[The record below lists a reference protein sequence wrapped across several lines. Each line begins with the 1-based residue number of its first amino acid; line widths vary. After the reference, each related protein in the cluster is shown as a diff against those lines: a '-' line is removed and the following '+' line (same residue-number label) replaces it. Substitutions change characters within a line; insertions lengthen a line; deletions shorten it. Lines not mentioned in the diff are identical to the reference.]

1 MSIPYTY
8 ILLASAIISVVGTAP
23 TLLSEGARRYS
34 WIAPLISMIIL
45 LIAPNTYLMA
55 YTAFLVVI
63 GVLGIVTLMRLN
75 SPIRGVDYVLVSIM
89 IIATALA
96 LYTSNLA
103 LALLSLMLVSAP
115 TYLLILMGDPNTSIE
130 VGVKYVVNMIIATVL
145 FFVGAVII
153 SSGPS
158 LITYI
163 IGFSLLLLGLS
174 LEVGA
179 APMHEWVPDVFTAG
193 NPIPV
198 AIIASIAKIAPFIV
212 AVKITLTTMSL
223 YKIPPYYLAYIAG
236 AFATISMFLGNIGA
250 LTSRESPR
258 VLAYSS
264 IANMGYVMAAFAAA
278 MMGAQEMGVTLGGLA
293 LVGLLLQLFMNAVG
307 KMGFF
312 NTVFSKGNNAVS
324 TWLISL
330 AFIGTPP
337 LLGFWS
343 KLYIILALVYG
354 NLTWLAVLLV
364 INSVISVPYYVRLAR
379 ELGGTGWKGG
389 LAESLIIVFTI
400 LVLSTT
406 IPPPSWLIH
415 PIMNLINYLILSL

>member
-1 MSIPYTY
+1 MPIPYEY
-8 ILLASAIISVVGTAP
+8 VLLASTIINVIGTAP
-23 TLLSEGARRYS
+23 ALLNEGARKYS
-34 WIAPLISMIIL
+34 WVAPLISMLIL
-45 LIAPNTYLMA
+45 LITPNTYLLT
-55 YTAFLVVI
+55 YVSFIVVI
-63 GVLGIVTLMRLN
+63 GILGIVTLMRLN
-75 SPIRGVDYVLVSIM
+75 SPIRGADYMLVAIM
-89 IIATALA
+89 IIATVLA

-103 LALLSLMLVSAP
+103 LILLSLMLVSAP
-115 TYLLILMGDPNTSIE
+115 TYLLILMGDPSVSIE
-130 VGVKYVVNMIIATVL
+130 VGIKYVVNMIIATVL

-158 LITYI
+158 LVTYI

-198 AIIASIAKIAPFIV
+198 SIIASIAKIAPFIV
-212 AVKITLTTMSL
+212 AVKVILTTMGS
-223 YKIPPYYLAYIAG
+223 IPPYYLAYIVG
-236 AFATISMFLGNIGA
+236 AFAAISMFLGNIGA
-250 LTSRESPR
+250 LTSRENAR
-258 VLAYSS
+258 TLAYSS
-264 IANMGYVMAAFAAA
+264 IANMGYVMAALAAA
-278 MMGAQEMGVTLGGLA
+278 IMGYALHSMITLGLA
-293 LVGLLLQLFMNAVG
+293 LVGLITQLFMNAAG

-312 NTVFSKGNNAVS
+312 NSVYSKGNNAVS

-354 NLTWLAVLLV
+354 NLVWLAVLLV

-379 ELGGTGWKGG
+379 DLGTGWKRG
-389 LAESLIIVFTI
+389 LAEGLIIAFTI
-400 LVLSTT
+400 IVLSTT
-406 IPPPSWLIH
+406 IPPTWLIH
-415 PIMNLINYLILSL
+415 PIMNLTNYLILRL

>member
-1 MSIPYTY
+1 M
-8 ILLASAIISVVGTAP
+8 L
-23 TLLSEGARRYS
+23 
-34 WIAPLISMIIL
+34 IL
-45 LIAPNTYLMA
+45 LITPNTYLLT
-55 YTAFLVVI
+55 YVSFIVVI
-63 GVLGIVTLMRLN
+63 GILGIVTLMRLN
-75 SPIRGVDYVLVSIM
+75 SPIRGADYMLVAIM
-89 IIATALA
+89 IIATVLA

-103 LALLSLMLVSAP
+103 LILLSLMLVSAP
-115 TYLLILMGDPNTSIE
+115 TYLLILMGDPNVSIE
-130 VGVKYVVNMIIATVL
+130 VGIKYVVNMIIATVL

-158 LITYI
+158 LVTYI

-198 AIIASIAKIAPFIV
+198 SIIASIAKIAPFIV
-212 AVKITLTTMSL
+212 AVKVILTTMGS
-223 YKIPPYYLAYIAG
+223 IPPYYLAYIVG

-250 LTSRESPR
+250 LTSRENAR
-258 VLAYSS
+258 TLAYSS
-264 IANMGYVMAAFAAA
+264 IANMGYVMAALAAA
-278 MMGAQEMGVTLGGLA
+278 IMGYALHSMITLGLA
-293 LVGLLLQLFMNAVG
+293 LVGLITQLFMNAAG

-312 NTVFSKGNNAVS
+312 NSVYSKGNNAVS

-354 NLTWLAVLLV
+354 NLVWLAVLLV

-379 ELGGTGWKGG
+379 DLGTGWKRG
-389 LAESLIIVFTI
+389 LAEGLIIAFTI
-400 LVLSTT
+400 IVLSTT
-406 IPPPSWLIH
+406 IPPTWLIH
-415 PIMNLINYLILSL
+415 PIMNLTNYLILRL

>member
-1 MSIPYTY
+1 MPIPYEY
-8 ILLASAIISVVGTAP
+8 VLLASTIINVIGTAP
-23 TLLSEGARRYS
+23 ALLNEDARKYS
-34 WIAPLISMIIL
+34 WVAPLISMLIL
-45 LIAPNTYLMA
+45 LITPSTYLLT
-55 YTAFLVVI
+55 YVSFIVVI
-63 GVLGIVTLMRLN
+63 GILGIVTLMRLN
-75 SPIRGVDYVLVSIM
+75 SPIRGADYMLVAIM
-89 IIATALA
+89 IIATVLA

-103 LALLSLMLVSAP
+103 LILLSLMLVSAP
-115 TYLLILMGDPNTSIE
+115 TYLLILMGDPNVSIE
-130 VGVKYVVNMIIATVL
+130 VGIKYVVNMIIATVL

-158 LITYI
+158 LVTYI

-198 AIIASIAKIAPFIV
+198 SIIASIAKIAPFIV
-212 AVKITLTTMSL
+212 AVKVILTTMGS
-223 YKIPPYYLAYIAG
+223 IPPYYLAYIVG

-250 LTSRESPR
+250 LTSRENAR
-258 VLAYSS
+258 TLAYSS
-264 IANMGYVMAAFAAA
+264 IANMGYVMAALAAA
-278 MMGAQEMGVTLGGLA
+278 IMGYALHSMITLGLA
-293 LVGLLLQLFMNAVG
+293 LVGLITQLFMNAAG

-312 NTVFSKGNNAVS
+312 NSVYSKGNNAVS

-354 NLTWLAVLLV
+354 NLVWLAVLLV

-379 ELGGTGWKGG
+379 DLGTGWKRG
-389 LAESLIIVFTI
+389 LAEGLIITFTI
-400 LVLSTT
+400 IVLSTT
-406 IPPPSWLIH
+406 IPPTWLIH
-415 PIMNLINYLILSL
+415 PIMNLTNYLILRL

>member
-1 MSIPYTY
+1 MPIPYEY
-8 ILLASAIISVVGTAP
+8 VLLASTIINVIGTAP
-23 TLLSEGARRYS
+23 ALLNEGARKYS
-34 WIAPLISMIIL
+34 WVAPLISMLIL
-45 LIAPNTYLMA
+45 LITPNTYLLT
-55 YTAFLVVI
+55 YVSFIVVI
-63 GVLGIVTLMRLN
+63 GILGIVTLIRLN
-75 SPIRGVDYVLVSIM
+75 SPIRGADYMLVAIM
-89 IIATALA
+89 IIATVLA

-103 LALLSLMLVSAP
+103 LILLSLMLVSAP
-115 TYLLILMGDPNTSIE
+115 TYLLILMGDPNVSIE
-130 VGVKYVVNMIIATVL
+130 VGIKYVVNMIIATVL

-158 LITYI
+158 LVTYI
-163 IGFSLLLLGLS
+163 IGFSFLLLGLS

-198 AIIASIAKIAPFIV
+198 SIIASIAKIAPFIV
-212 AVKITLTTMSL
+212 AVKVILTTMGS
-223 YKIPPYYLAYIAG
+223 IPPYYLAYIVG

-250 LTSRESPR
+250 LTSRENAR
-258 VLAYSS
+258 TLAYSS
-264 IANMGYVMAAFAAA
+264 IANMGYVMAALAAA
-278 MMGAQEMGVTLGGLA
+278 IMGYALHSMITLGLA
-293 LVGLLLQLFMNAVG
+293 LVGLITQLFMNAAG

-312 NTVFSKGNNAVS
+312 NSVYSKGNNAVS

-354 NLTWLAVLLV
+354 NLVWLAVLLV

-379 ELGGTGWKGG
+379 DLGTGWKRG
-389 LAESLIIVFTI
+389 LAEGLIITFTI
-400 LVLSTT
+400 IVLSTT
-406 IPPPSWLIH
+406 IPPTWLIH
-415 PIMNLINYLILSL
+415 PIMNLTNYLTLRL

>member
-1 MSIPYTY
+1 MPIPYEY
-8 ILLASAIISVVGTAP
+8 VLLASTIINVIGTAP
-23 TLLSEGARRYS
+23 ALLNEGARKYS
-34 WIAPLISMIIL
+34 WVAPLISMLIL
-45 LIAPNTYLMA
+45 LITPNTYLLT
-55 YTAFLVVI
+55 YVSFIVVI
-63 GVLGIVTLMRLN
+63 GILGIVTLMRLN
-75 SPIRGVDYVLVSIM
+75 SPIRGADYMLVAIM
-89 IIATALA
+89 IIATVLA

-103 LALLSLMLVSAP
+103 LILLSLMLVSAP
-115 TYLLILMGDPNTSIE
+115 TYLLILMGDPNVSIE
-130 VGVKYVVNMIIATVL
+130 VGIKYVVNMIIATVL

-158 LITYI
+158 LVTYI

-198 AIIASIAKIAPFIV
+198 SIIASIAKIAPFIV
-212 AVKITLTTMSL
+212 AVKVILTTMGS
-223 YKIPPYYLAYIAG
+223 IPPYYLAYIVG

-250 LTSRESPR
+250 LTSRENAR
-258 VLAYSS
+258 TLAYSS
-264 IANMGYVMAAFAAA
+264 IANMGYVMAALAAA
-278 MMGAQEMGVTLGGLA
+278 IMGYALHSMITLGLA
-293 LVGLLLQLFMNAVG
+293 LVGLITQLFMNAAG

-312 NTVFSKGNNAVS
+312 NSVYSKGNNAVS

-354 NLTWLAVLLV
+354 NLVWLAVLLV
-364 INSVISVPYYVRLAR
+364 INSVISVPYYIRLAR
-379 ELGGTGWKGG
+379 NLGTGWKRG
-389 LAESLIIVFTI
+389 LAEGLIITFTI
-400 LVLSTT
+400 IVLSTT
-406 IPPPSWLIH
+406 IPPTWLIH
-415 PIMNLINYLILSL
+415 PIMNLTNYLTLRL

>member
-1 MSIPYTY
+1 
-8 ILLASAIISVVGTAP
+8 
-23 TLLSEGARRYS
+23 
-34 WIAPLISMIIL
+34 
-45 LIAPNTYLMA
+45 
-55 YTAFLVVI
+55 
-63 GVLGIVTLMRLN
+63 
-75 SPIRGVDYVLVSIM
+75 
-89 IIATALA
+89 
-96 LYTSNLA
+96 
-103 LALLSLMLVSAP
+103 
-115 TYLLILMGDPNTSIE
+115 
-130 VGVKYVVNMIIATVL
+130 
-145 FFVGAVII
+145 
-153 SSGPS
+153 
-158 LITYI
+158 
-163 IGFSLLLLGLS
+163 
-174 LEVGA
+174 
-179 APMHEWVPDVFTAG
+179 MHEWVPDVFTAG

-198 AIIASIAKIAPFIV
+198 AIIASIAKIAPPFIV

-223 YKIPPYYLAYIAG
+223 YGVSPYYLAYIAG

-278 MMGAQEMGVTLGGLA
+278 IMGAQEMGGATLDFA
-293 LVGLLLQLFMNAVG
+293 FIGLLLQLFMNAVG

-364 INSVISVPYYVRLAR
+364 INSVISVPI
-379 ELGGTGWKGG
+379 T
-389 LAESLIIVFTI
+389 
-400 LVLSTT
+400 
-406 IPPPSWLIH
+406 
-415 PIMNLINYLILSL
+415 

>member
-1 MSIPYTY
+1 MPIPYEY
-8 ILLASAIISVVGTAP
+8 VLLASTIINVIGTAP
-23 TLLSEGARRYS
+23 ALLNEGARKYS
-34 WIAPLISMIIL
+34 WVAPLISMLIL
-45 LIAPNTYLMA
+45 LITPNTYLLT
-55 YTAFLVVI
+55 YVSFIVVI
-63 GVLGIVTLMRLN
+63 GILGIVTLMRLN
-75 SPIRGVDYVLVSIM
+75 SPIRGADYMLVAIM
-89 IIATALA
+89 IIATVLA

-103 LALLSLMLVSAP
+103 LILLSLMLVSAP
-115 TYLLILMGDPNTSIE
+115 TYLLILMGDPSVSIE
-130 VGVKYVVNMIIATVL
+130 VGIKYVVNMIIATVL

-158 LITYI
+158 LVTYI

-198 AIIASIAKIAPFIV
+198 SIIASIAKIAPFIV
-212 AVKITLTTMSL
+212 AVKVILTTMGS
-223 YKIPPYYLAYIAG
+223 IPPYYLAYIVG

-250 LTSRESPR
+250 LTSRENAR
-258 VLAYSS
+258 TLAYSS
-264 IANMGYVMAAFAAA
+264 IANMGYVMAALAAA
-278 MMGAQEMGVTLGGLA
+278 IMGYALHSMITLGLA
-293 LVGLLLQLFMNAVG
+293 LVGLITQLFMNAAG

-312 NTVFSKGNNAVS
+312 NSVYSKGNNAVS

-354 NLTWLAVLLV
+354 NLVWLAVLLV

-379 ELGGTGWKGG
+379 DLGTGWKRG
-389 LAESLIIVFTI
+389 LAEGLIIAFTI
-400 LVLSTT
+400 IVLSTT
-406 IPPPSWLIH
+406 IPPTWLIH
-415 PIMNLINYLILSL
+415 PIMNLTNYLILRL

>member
-1 MSIPYTY
+1 MPIPYEY
-8 ILLASAIISVVGTAP
+8 VLLASTIINVIGTAP
-23 TLLSEGARRYS
+23 ALLNEGARKYS
-34 WIAPLISMIIL
+34 WVAPLISMLIL
-45 LIAPNTYLMA
+45 LITPNTYLLT
-55 YTAFLVVI
+55 YVSFIVVI
-63 GVLGIVTLMRLN
+63 GILGIVTLMRLN
-75 SPIRGVDYVLVSIM
+75 SPIRGADYMLVAIM
-89 IIATALA
+89 IIATVLA

-103 LALLSLMLVSAP
+103 LILLSLMLVSAP
-115 TYLLILMGDPNTSIE
+115 TYLLILMGDPNVSIE
-130 VGVKYVVNMIIATVL
+130 VGIKYVVNMIIATVL

-158 LITYI
+158 LVTYI

-198 AIIASIAKIAPFIV
+198 SIIASIAKIAPFIV
-212 AVKITLTTMSL
+212 AVKVILTTMGS
-223 YKIPPYYLAYIAG
+223 IPPYYLAYIVG

-250 LTSRESPR
+250 LTSRENAR
-258 VLAYSS
+258 TLAYSS
-264 IANMGYVMAAFAAA
+264 IANMGYVMAALAAA
-278 MMGAQEMGVTLGGLA
+278 IMGYALHSMITLGLA
-293 LVGLLLQLFMNAVG
+293 LVGLITQLFMNAAG

-312 NTVFSKGNNAVS
+312 NSVYSKGNNAVS

-354 NLTWLAVLLV
+354 NLVWLAVLLV

-379 ELGGTGWKGG
+379 DLGTGWKRG
-389 LAESLIIVFTI
+389 LAEGLIITFTI
-400 LVLSTT
+400 IVLSTT
-406 IPPPSWLIH
+406 IPPTWLIH
-415 PIMNLINYLILSL
+415 PIMNLYNYLTLRL

>member
-1 MSIPYTY
+1 MPIPYEY
-8 ILLASAIISVVGTAP
+8 VLLASTIINVIGTAP
-23 TLLSEGARRYS
+23 ALLNEGARKYS
-34 WIAPLISMIIL
+34 WVASLISMLIL
-45 LIAPNTYLMA
+45 LITPNTYLLT
-55 YTAFLVVI
+55 YVSFIVVI
-63 GVLGIVTLMRLN
+63 GILGIVTLMRLN
-75 SPIRGVDYVLVSIM
+75 SPIRGADYMLVAIM
-89 IIATALA
+89 IIATVLA

-103 LALLSLMLVSAP
+103 LILLSLMLVSAP
-115 TYLLILMGDPNTSIE
+115 TYLLILMGDPNVSIE
-130 VGVKYVVNMIIATVL
+130 VGIKYVVNMIIATVL

-158 LITYI
+158 LVTYI

-198 AIIASIAKIAPFIV
+198 SIIASIAKIAPFIV
-212 AVKITLTTMSL
+212 AVKVILTTMGS
-223 YKIPPYYLAYIAG
+223 IPPYYLAYIVG

-250 LTSRESPR
+250 LTSRENAR
-258 VLAYSS
+258 TLAYSS
-264 IANMGYVMAAFAAA
+264 IANMGYVMAALAAA
-278 MMGAQEMGVTLGGLA
+278 IMGYALHSMITLGLA
-293 LVGLLLQLFMNAVG
+293 LVGLITQLFMNAAG

-312 NTVFSKGNNAVS
+312 NSVYSKGNNAVS

-354 NLTWLAVLLV
+354 NLVWLAVLLV

-379 ELGGTGWKGG
+379 DLGTGWKRG
-389 LAESLIIVFTI
+389 LAEGLIIAFTI
-400 LVLSTT
+400 IVLSTT
-406 IPPPSWLIH
+406 IPPTWLIH
-415 PIMNLINYLILSL
+415 PIMNLINYLILRL

>member
-1 MSIPYTY
+1 MPIPYEY
-8 ILLASAIISVVGTAP
+8 VLLASTIINVIGTAP
-23 TLLSEGARRYS
+23 ALLNEGARKYS
-34 WIAPLISMIIL
+34 WVAPLISMLIL
-45 LIAPNTYLMA
+45 LITPNTYLLT
-55 YTAFLVVI
+55 YVSFIVVI
-63 GVLGIVTLMRLN
+63 GILGIVTLMRLN
-75 SPIRGVDYVLVSIM
+75 SPIRGADYMLVAIM
-89 IIATALA
+89 IIATVLA

-103 LALLSLMLVSAP
+103 LILLSLMLVSAP
-115 TYLLILMGDPNTSIE
+115 TYLLILMGDPNVSIE
-130 VGVKYVVNMIIATVL
+130 VGIKYVVNMIIATVL

-158 LITYI
+158 LVTYI

-198 AIIASIAKIAPFIV
+198 SIIASIAKIAPFIV
-212 AVKITLTTMSL
+212 AVKVILTTMGS
-223 YKIPPYYLAYIAG
+223 IPPYYLAYIVG

-250 LTSRESPR
+250 LTSRENAR
-258 VLAYSS
+258 TLAYSS
-264 IANMGYVMAAFAAA
+264 IANMGYVMAALAAA
-278 MMGAQEMGVTLGGLA
+278 IMGYALHSMITLGLA
-293 LVGLLLQLFMNAVG
+293 LVGLITQLFMNAAG

-312 NTVFSKGNNAVS
+312 NSVYSKGNNAVS

-354 NLTWLAVLLV
+354 NLVWLAVLLV
-364 INSVISVPYYVRLAR
+364 INSVISVPYYIRLAR
-379 ELGGTGWKGG
+379 DLGTGWKRG
-389 LAESLIIVFTI
+389 LAEGLIITFTI
-400 LVLSTT
+400 IVLSTT
-406 IPPPSWLIH
+406 IPPTWLIH
-415 PIMNLINYLILSL
+415 PIMNLTNYLTLRL

>member
-1 MSIPYTY
+1 MPIPYEY
-8 ILLASAIISVVGTAP
+8 VLLASTIINVIGTAP
-23 TLLSEGARRYS
+23 ALLNEGARKYS
-34 WIAPLISMIIL
+34 WVAPLISMLIL
-45 LIAPNTYLMA
+45 LITPNTYLLT
-55 YTAFLVVI
+55 YVSFIVVI
-63 GVLGIVTLMRLN
+63 GILGIVTLIRLN
-75 SPIRGVDYVLVSIM
+75 SPIRGADYMLVAIM
-89 IIATALA
+89 IIATVLA

-103 LALLSLMLVSAP
+103 LILLSLMLVSAP
-115 TYLLILMGDPNTSIE
+115 TYLLILMGDPNVSIE
-130 VGVKYVVNMIIATVL
+130 VGIKYVVNMIIATVL

-158 LITYI
+158 LVTYI

-198 AIIASIAKIAPFIV
+198 SIIASIAKIAPFIV
-212 AVKITLTTMSL
+212 AVKVILTTMGS
-223 YKIPPYYLAYIAG
+223 IPPYYLAYIVG

-250 LTSRESPR
+250 LTSRENAR
-258 VLAYSS
+258 TLAYSS
-264 IANMGYVMAAFAAA
+264 IANMGYVMAALAAA
-278 MMGAQEMGVTLGGLA
+278 IMGYALHSMITLGLA
-293 LVGLLLQLFMNAVG
+293 LVGLITQLFMNAAG

-312 NTVFSKGNNAVS
+312 NSVYSKGNNAVS

-354 NLTWLAVLLV
+354 NLVWLAVLLV

-379 ELGGTGWKGG
+379 DLGTGWKRG
-389 LAESLIIVFTI
+389 LAEGLIIAFTI
-400 LVLSTT
+400 IVLSTT
-406 IPPPSWLIH
+406 IPPTWLIH
-415 PIMNLINYLILSL
+415 PIMNLTNYLILRL

>member
-1 MSIPYTY
+1 MPIPYEY
-8 ILLASAIISVVGTAP
+8 VLLASTIINVIGTAP
-23 TLLSEGARRYS
+23 ALLNEGARKYS
-34 WIAPLISMIIL
+34 WVAPLISMLIL
-45 LIAPNTYLMA
+45 LITPNTYLLT
-55 YTAFLVVI
+55 YVSFIVVI
-63 GVLGIVTLMRLN
+63 GILGIVTLMRLN
-75 SPIRGVDYVLVSIM
+75 SPIRGADYMLVAIM
-89 IIATALA
+89 IIATVLA

-103 LALLSLMLVSAP
+103 LILLSLMLVSAP
-115 TYLLILMGDPNTSIE
+115 TYLLILMGDPNVSIE
-130 VGVKYVVNMIIATVL
+130 VGIKYVVNMIIATVL

-158 LITYI
+158 LVTYI

-198 AIIASIAKIAPFIV
+198 SIIASIAKIAPFIV
-212 AVKITLTTMSL
+212 AVKVILTTMGS
-223 YKIPPYYLAYIAG
+223 IPPYYLAYTVG

-250 LTSRESPR
+250 LTSRENAR
-258 VLAYSS
+258 TLAYSS
-264 IANMGYVMAAFAAA
+264 IANMGYVMAALAAA
-278 MMGAQEMGVTLGGLA
+278 IMGYALHSMITLGLA
-293 LVGLLLQLFMNAVG
+293 LVGLITQLFMNAAG

-312 NTVFSKGNNAVS
+312 NSVYSKGNNAVS

-354 NLTWLAVLLV
+354 NLVWLAVLLV

-379 ELGGTGWKGG
+379 DLGTGWKRG
-389 LAESLIIVFTI
+389 LAEGLIIAFTI
-400 LVLSTT
+400 IVLSTT
-406 IPPPSWLIH
+406 IPPTWLIH
-415 PIMNLINYLILSL
+415 PIMNLTNYLILRL

>member
-1 MSIPYTY
+1 MPIPYEY
-8 ILLASAIISVVGTAP
+8 VLLASTIINVIGTAP
-23 TLLSEGARRYS
+23 ALLNEGARKYS
-34 WIAPLISMIIL
+34 WVAPLISMLIL
-45 LIAPNTYLMA
+45 LITPNTYLLT
-55 YTAFLVVI
+55 YVSFIVVI
-63 GVLGIVTLMRLN
+63 GILGIVTLMRLN
-75 SPIRGVDYVLVSIM
+75 SPIRGADYMLVAIM
-89 IIATALA
+89 IIATVLA

-103 LALLSLMLVSAP
+103 LILLSLMLVSAP
-115 TYLLILMGDPNTSIE
+115 TYLLILMGDPNVSIE
-130 VGVKYVVNMIIATVL
+130 VGIKYVVNMIIATVL

-158 LITYI
+158 LVTYI

-198 AIIASIAKIAPFIV
+198 SIIASIAKIAPFIV
-212 AVKITLTTMSL
+212 AVKVILTTMGS
-223 YKIPPYYLAYIAG
+223 IPPYYLAYIVG

-250 LTSRESPR
+250 LTSRENAR
-258 VLAYSS
+258 TLAYSS
-264 IANMGYVMAAFAAA
+264 IANMGYVMAALAAA
-278 MMGAQEMGVTLGGLA
+278 IMGYALHSMITLGLA
-293 LVGLLLQLFMNAVG
+293 LVGLITQLFMNAAG

-312 NTVFSKGNNAVS
+312 NSVYSKGNNAVS

-354 NLTWLAVLLV
+354 NLVWLAVLLV

-379 ELGGTGWKGG
+379 DLGTGWKRG
-389 LAESLIIVFTI
+389 LAEGLIIAFTI
-400 LVLSTT
+400 IVLSTT
-406 IPPPSWLIH
+406 IPPTWLIH
-415 PIMNLINYLILSL
+415 PIMNLTNYLILKL

>member
-1 MSIPYTY
+1 MPIPYEY
-8 ILLASAIISVVGTAP
+8 VLLASTIINVIGTAP
-23 TLLSEGARRYS
+23 ALLNEGARKYS
-34 WIAPLISMIIL
+34 WVAPLISMLIL
-45 LIAPNTYLMA
+45 LITPNTYLLT
-55 YTAFLVVI
+55 YVSFIVVI
-63 GVLGIVTLMRLN
+63 GILSIVTLMRLN
-75 SPIRGVDYVLVSIM
+75 SPIRGADYMLVAIM
-89 IIATALA
+89 IIATVLA

-103 LALLSLMLVSAP
+103 LILLSLMLVSAP
-115 TYLLILMGDPNTSIE
+115 TYLLILMGDPSVSIE
-130 VGVKYVVNMIIATVL
+130 VGIKYVVNMIIATVL

-158 LITYI
+158 LVTYI

-198 AIIASIAKIAPFIV
+198 SIIASIAKIAPFIV
-212 AVKITLTTMSL
+212 AVKVILTTMGS
-223 YKIPPYYLAYIAG
+223 IPPYYLAYIVG
-236 AFATISMFLGNIGA
+236 AFAAISMFLGNIGA
-250 LTSRESPR
+250 LTSRENAR
-258 VLAYSS
+258 TLAYSS
-264 IANMGYVMAAFAAA
+264 IANMGYVMAALAAA
-278 MMGAQEMGVTLGGLA
+278 IMGYALHSMITLGLA
-293 LVGLLLQLFMNAVG
+293 LVGLITQLFMNAAG

-312 NTVFSKGNNAVS
+312 NSVYSKGNNAVS

-354 NLTWLAVLLV
+354 NLVWLAVLLV

-379 ELGGTGWKGG
+379 DLGTGWKRG
-389 LAESLIIVFTI
+389 LAEGLIIAFTI
-400 LVLSTT
+400 IVLSTT
-406 IPPPSWLIH
+406 IPPTWLIH
-415 PIMNLINYLILSL
+415 PIMNLTNYLILRL

>member
-1 MSIPYTY
+1 MPIPYEY
-8 ILLASAIISVVGTAP
+8 VLLASTIINVIGTAP
-23 TLLSEGARRYS
+23 ALLNEGARKYS
-34 WIAPLISMIIL
+34 WVAPLISMLIL
-45 LIAPNTYLMA
+45 LITPNMYLLTYVS
-55 YTAFLVVI
+55 FIVVI
-63 GVLGIVTLMRLN
+63 GILGIVTLMRLN
-75 SPIRGVDYVLVSIM
+75 SPIRGADYMLVAIM
-89 IIATALA
+89 IIATVLA

-103 LALLSLMLVSAP
+103 LILLSLMLVSAP
-115 TYLLILMGDPNTSIE
+115 TYLLILMGDPNVSIE
-130 VGVKYVVNMIIATVL
+130 VGIKYVVNMIIATVL
-145 FFVGAVII
+145 FFVGTVII

-158 LITYI
+158 LVTYI

-198 AIIASIAKIAPFIV
+198 SIIASIAKIAPFIV
-212 AVKITLTTMSL
+212 AVKVILTTMGS
-223 YKIPPYYLAYIAG
+223 IPPYYLAYIVG

-250 LTSRESPR
+250 LTSRENAR
-258 VLAYSS
+258 TLAYSS
-264 IANMGYVMAAFAAA
+264 IANMGYVMAALAAA
-278 MMGAQEMGVTLGGLA
+278 IMGYALHSMITLGLA
-293 LVGLLLQLFMNAVG
+293 LVGLITQLFMNAAG

-312 NTVFSKGNNAVS
+312 NSVYSKGNNAVS

-354 NLTWLAVLLV
+354 NLVWLAVLLV

-379 ELGGTGWKGG
+379 DLGTGWKRG
-389 LAESLIIVFTI
+389 LAEGLIITFTI
-400 LVLSTT
+400 IVLSTT
-406 IPPPSWLIH
+406 IPPTWLIH
-415 PIMNLINYLILSL
+415 PIMNLTNYLILRL

>member
-1 MSIPYTY
+1 MPIPYTY
-8 ILLASAIISVVGTAP
+8 ILLASAIISLVGAAP

-34 WIAPLISMIIL
+34 WIAPLIAMIIL
-45 LIAPNTYLMA
+45 LITPSIYLMVYA
-55 YTAFLVVI
+55 AFLVVI
-63 GVLGIVTLMRLN
+63 GILGIITLMRLN
-75 SPIRGVDYVLVSIM
+75 SPIKGVDYVLVSLM
-89 IIATALA
+89 IIATVLA

-103 LALLSLMLVSAP
+103 LTLLSLMLVSAP
-115 TYLLILMGDPNTSIE
+115 TYLLILMGDPGVSIE
-130 VGVKYVVNMIIATVL
+130 VGVKYVVNMIIATIL

-198 AIIASIAKIAPFIV
+198 SIIASIAKIAPFIV
-212 AVKITLTTMSL
+212 AVKIVLTTMGL
-223 YKIPPYYLAYIAG
+223 YRVPPYYLAYIAG

-278 MMGAQEMGVTLGGLA
+278 IMGAQEMGVTLGLA

-354 NLTWLAVLLV
+354 NLAWLAVLLV

-379 ELGGTGWKGG
+379 ELGTGWKGG
-389 LAESLIIVFTI
+389 LAEGLVIVFTI

-406 IPPPSWLIH
+406 IPPSWLIH

>member
-1 MSIPYTY
+1 VSIPYTY
-8 ILLASAIISVVGTAP
+8 ILLAATIISVVGTAP
-23 TLLSEGARRYS
+23 TLLSEETRKYS
-34 WIAPLISMIIL
+34 WIAPLISMVIL
-45 LIAPNTYLMA
+45 LITTNIYLMA
-55 YTAFLVVI
+55 YIAFLVII
-63 GVLGIVTLMRLN
+63 GALGVVTLMRLN
-75 SPIRGVDYVLVSIM
+75 SPIRGVDYMLVSIM
-89 IIATALA
+89 IIATVLA
-96 LYTSNLA
+96 LYTSDLA
-103 LALLSLMLVSAP
+103 LVLLSLMLVSAP
-115 TYLLILMGDPNTSIE
+115 TYLLILMGDPSISIE

-145 FFVGAVII
+145 FFVGAIMI

-174 LEVGA
+174 LEVGV

-198 AIIASIAKIAPFIV
+198 SIIASIAKIAPFIV
-212 AVKITLTTMSL
+212 AVKITLTSMEL
-223 YKIPPYYLAYIAG
+223 YKVSPYYLAYIAS
-236 AFATISMFLGNIGA
+236 AFAVISMFLGNIGA
-250 LTSRESPR
+250 LTSKESPR

-264 IANMGYVMAAFAAA
+264 IANMGYVMSAFAAA
-278 MMGAQEMGVTLGGLA
+278 IMGAQEMGITLGLA

-354 NLTWLAVLLV
+354 NLTWLAILLV

-379 ELGGTGWKGG
+379 ELGTGWKGS
-389 LAESLIIVFTI
+389 LAEGLIIVFTI
-400 LVLSTT
+400 IVLSTT
-406 IPPPSWLIH
+406 IPPSWLIK
-415 PIMNLINYLILSL
+415 PIMNLVNYLILNL

>member
-8 ILLASAIISVVGTAP
+8 ILLAATIISVVGTAP
-23 TLLSEGARRYS
+23 TLLSEETRKYS
-34 WIAPLISMIIL
+34 WIAPLISMVIL
-45 LIAPNTYLMA
+45 LITTNIYLMA
-55 YTAFLVVI
+55 YIAFLVII
-63 GVLGIVTLMRLN
+63 GALGVVTLMRLN
-75 SPIRGVDYVLVSIM
+75 SPIRGVDYMLVSIM
-89 IIATALA
+89 IIATVLA
-96 LYTSNLA
+96 LYTSDLA
-103 LALLSLMLVSAP
+103 LVLLSLMLVSAP
-115 TYLLILMGDPNTSIE
+115 TYLLILMGDPSISIE

-145 FFVGAVII
+145 FFVGAIMI

-174 LEVGA
+174 LEVGV

-198 AIIASIAKIAPFIV
+198 SIIASIAKIAPFIV
-212 AVKITLTTMSL
+212 AVKITLTSMEL
-223 YKIPPYYLAYIAG
+223 YKVSPYYLAYIAS
-236 AFATISMFLGNIGA
+236 AFAVISMFLGNIGA
-250 LTSRESPR
+250 LTSKESPR

-264 IANMGYVMAAFAAA
+264 IANMGYVMSAFAAA
-278 MMGAQEMGVTLGGLA
+278 IMGAQEMGITLGLA

-354 NLTWLAVLLV
+354 NLTWLAILLV

-379 ELGGTGWKGG
+379 ELGTGWKGS
-389 LAESLIIVFTI
+389 LAEGLIIVFTI
-400 LVLSTT
+400 IVLSTT
-406 IPPPSWLIH
+406 IPPSWLIK
-415 PIMNLINYLILSL
+415 PIMNLVNYLILNL

>member
-1 MSIPYTY
+1 MPIPYEY
-8 ILLASAIISVVGTAP
+8 VLLASTIINVIGTAP
-23 TLLSEGARRYS
+23 ALLNEDARKYS
-34 WIAPLISMIIL
+34 WVAPLISMLIL
-45 LIAPNTYLMA
+45 LITPSTYLLT
-55 YTAFLVVI
+55 YVSFIVVI
-63 GVLGIVTLMRLN
+63 GILGIVTLMRLN
-75 SPIRGVDYVLVSIM
+75 SPIRGADYMLVAIM
-89 IIATALA
+89 IIATVLA

-103 LALLSLMLVSAP
+103 LILLSLMLVSAP
-115 TYLLILMGDPNTSIE
+115 TYLLILMGDPNVSIE
-130 VGVKYVVNMIIATVL
+130 VGIKYVVNMIIATVL

-158 LITYI
+158 LVTYI

-198 AIIASIAKIAPFIV
+198 SIIASIAKIAPFIV
-212 AVKITLTTMSL
+212 AVKVILTTMGS
-223 YKIPPYYLAYIAG
+223 IPPYYLAYIVG

-250 LTSRESPR
+250 LTSRENAR
-258 VLAYSS
+258 TLAYSS
-264 IANMGYVMAAFAAA
+264 IANMGYVMAALAAA
-278 MMGAQEMGVTLGGLA
+278 IMGYALHSMITLGLA
-293 LVGLLLQLFMNAVG
+293 LVGLITQLFMNAAG

-312 NTVFSKGNNAVS
+312 NSVYSKGNNAVS

-354 NLTWLAVLLV
+354 NLVWLAVLLV

-379 ELGGTGWKGG
+379 DLGTGWKRG
-389 LAESLIIVFTI
+389 LAEGLIIAFTI
-400 LVLSTT
+400 IVLSTT
-406 IPPPSWLIH
+406 IPPTWLIH
-415 PIMNLINYLILSL
+415 PIMNLTNYLILRL

>member
-1 MSIPYTY
+1 MPIPYEY
-8 ILLASAIISVVGTAP
+8 VLLASTIINVIGTAP
-23 TLLSEGARRYS
+23 ALLNEGARKYS
-34 WIAPLISMIIL
+34 WVAPLISMLIL
-45 LIAPNTYLMA
+45 LITPNTYLLT
-55 YTAFLVVI
+55 YVSFIVVI
-63 GVLGIVTLMRLN
+63 GILGIVTLMRLN
-75 SPIRGVDYVLVSIM
+75 SPIRGADYMLVAIM
-89 IIATALA
+89 IIATVLA

-103 LALLSLMLVSAP
+103 LILLSLMLVSAP
-115 TYLLILMGDPNTSIE
+115 TYLLILMGDPNVSIE
-130 VGVKYVVNMIIATVL
+130 VGIKYVVNMIIATVL

-158 LITYI
+158 LVTYI

-198 AIIASIAKIAPFIV
+198 SIIASIAKIAPFIV
-212 AVKITLTTMSL
+212 AVKVILTTMGS
-223 YKIPPYYLAYIAG
+223 IPPYYLAYIVG

-250 LTSRESPR
+250 LTSRENAR
-258 VLAYSS
+258 TLAYSS
-264 IANMGYVMAAFAAA
+264 IANMGYVMAALAAA
-278 MMGAQEMGVTLGGLA
+278 IMGYALHSMITLGLA
-293 LVGLLLQLFMNAVG
+293 LVGLITQLFMNAAG

-312 NTVFSKGNNAVS
+312 NSVYSKGNNAVS

-354 NLTWLAVLLV
+354 NLVWLAVLLV

-379 ELGGTGWKGG
+379 DLGTGWKRG
-389 LAESLIIVFTI
+389 LAEGLIIAFTI
-400 LVLSTT
+400 IVLSTT
-406 IPPPSWLIH
+406 IPPTWLIH
-415 PIMNLINYLILSL
+415 PIMNLTNYLILRL

>member
-1 MSIPYTY
+1 MPIPYEY
-8 ILLASAIISVVGTAP
+8 VLLASTIINVIGTAP
-23 TLLSEGARRYS
+23 ALLNEGARKYS
-34 WIAPLISMIIL
+34 WVAPLISMLIL
-45 LIAPNTYLMA
+45 LITPSTYLLT
-55 YTAFLVVI
+55 YVSFIVVI
-63 GVLGIVTLMRLN
+63 GILGIVTLMRLN
-75 SPIRGVDYVLVSIM
+75 SPIRGADYMLVAIM
-89 IIATALA
+89 IIATVLA

-103 LALLSLMLVSAP
+103 LILLSLMLVSAP
-115 TYLLILMGDPNTSIE
+115 TYLLILMGDPSVSIE
-130 VGVKYVVNMIIATVL
+130 VGIKYVVNMIIATVL

-158 LITYI
+158 LVTYI

-198 AIIASIAKIAPFIV
+198 SIIASIAKIAPFIV
-212 AVKITLTTMSL
+212 AVKVILTTMGS
-223 YKIPPYYLAYIAG
+223 IPPYYLAYIVG
-236 AFATISMFLGNIGA
+236 AFAAISMFLGNIGA
-250 LTSRESPR
+250 LTSRENAR
-258 VLAYSS
+258 TLAYSS
-264 IANMGYVMAAFAAA
+264 IANMGYVMAALAAA
-278 MMGAQEMGVTLGGLA
+278 IMGYALHSMITLGLA
-293 LVGLLLQLFMNAVG
+293 LVGLITQLFMNAAG

-312 NTVFSKGNNAVS
+312 NSVYSKGNNAVS

-354 NLTWLAVLLV
+354 NLVWLAVLLV

-379 ELGGTGWKGG
+379 DLGTGWKRG
-389 LAESLIIVFTI
+389 LAEGLIIAFTI
-400 LVLSTT
+400 IVLSTT
-406 IPPPSWLIH
+406 IPPTWLIH
-415 PIMNLINYLILSL
+415 PIMNLTNYLTLRL

>member
-1 MSIPYTY
+1 MPIPYEY
-8 ILLASAIISVVGTAP
+8 VLLASTIINVIGTAP
-23 TLLSEGARRYS
+23 ALLNEGARKYS
-34 WIAPLISMIIL
+34 WVAPLISMLIL
-45 LIAPNTYLMA
+45 LITPNTYLLT
-55 YTAFLVVI
+55 YVSFIVVI
-63 GVLGIVTLMRLN
+63 GILGIVTLMRLN
-75 SPIRGVDYVLVSIM
+75 SPIRGADYMLVAIM
-89 IIATALA
+89 IIATVLA

-103 LALLSLMLVSAP
+103 LILLSLMLVSAP
-115 TYLLILMGDPNTSIE
+115 TYLLILMGDPNVSIE
-130 VGVKYVVNMIIATVL
+130 VGIKYVVNMIIATVL

-158 LITYI
+158 LVTYI

-198 AIIASIAKIAPFIV
+198 SIIASIAKIAPFIV
-212 AVKITLTTMSL
+212 AVKVILTTMGS
-223 YKIPPYYLAYIAG
+223 IPPYYLAYIVG

-250 LTSRESPR
+250 LTSRENAR
-258 VLAYSS
+258 TLAYSS
-264 IANMGYVMAAFAAA
+264 IANMGYVMAALAAA
-278 MMGAQEMGVTLGGLA
+278 IMGYALHSMITLGLA
-293 LVGLLLQLFMNAVG
+293 LVGLITQLFMNAAG

-312 NTVFSKGNNAVS
+312 NSVYSKGNNAVS

-354 NLTWLAVLLV
+354 NLVWLAVLLV

-379 ELGGTGWKGG
+379 DLGTGWKRG
-389 LAESLIIVFTI
+389 LAEGLII
-400 LVLSTT
+400 
-406 IPPPSWLIH
+406 
-415 PIMNLINYLILSL
+415 

>member
-1 MSIPYTY
+1 MPIPYTY
-8 ILLASAIISVVGTAP
+8 ILLASTIISVVGTAP
-23 TLLSEGARRYS
+23 TLLSETARRYS

-55 YTAFLVVI
+55 YVAFLVVI
-63 GVLGIVTLMRLN
+63 GVLGMVTLMRLN
-75 SPIRGVDYVLVSIM
+75 SPIRGVDYILVSIM
-89 IIATALA
+89 IIATVLA

-103 LALLSLMLVSAP
+103 LTLLSLMLVSAP
-115 TYLLILMGDPNTSIE
+115 TYLLILVGDPSISIE

-174 LEVGA
+174 LEVGV

-212 AVKITLTTMSL
+212 AVKITLTTMGL
-223 YKIPPYYLAYIAG
+223 YRVPPYYLAYIAS
-236 AFATISMFLGNIGA
+236 AFAVISMFLGNIGA

-278 MMGAQEMGVTLGGLA
+278 IMGAQGMGITLGLA
-293 LVGLLLQLFMNAVG
+293 LAGLLLQLFMNAVG

-312 NTVFSKGNNAVS
+312 NTVFSRGNNAVS

-354 NLTWLAVLLV
+354 NLAWLAILLV

-379 ELGGTGWKGG
+379 DLGTGWKGG
-389 LAESLIIVFTI
+389 LAEALIIVFTI

-406 IPPPSWLIH
+406 IPPSWLIH
-415 PIMNLINYLILSL
+415 PIMNLINYLALTL

>member
-1 MSIPYTY
+1 
-8 ILLASAIISVVGTAP
+8 
-23 TLLSEGARRYS
+23 
-34 WIAPLISMIIL
+34 
-45 LIAPNTYLMA
+45 
-55 YTAFLVVI
+55 
-63 GVLGIVTLMRLN
+63 LMRLN
-75 SPIRGVDYVLVSIM
+75 SPIRGADYMLVAIM
-89 IIATALA
+89 IIATVLA

-103 LALLSLMLVSAP
+103 LILLSLMLVSAP
-115 TYLLILMGDPNTSIE
+115 TYLLILMGDPSVSIE
-130 VGVKYVVNMIIATVL
+130 VGIKYVVNMIIATVL

-158 LITYI
+158 LVTYI

-198 AIIASIAKIAPFIV
+198 SIIASIAKIAPFIV
-212 AVKITLTTMSL
+212 AVKVILTTMGS
-223 YKIPPYYLAYIAG
+223 IPPYYLAYIVG
-236 AFATISMFLGNIGA
+236 AFAAISMFLGNIGA
-250 LTSRESPR
+250 LTSRENAR
-258 VLAYSS
+258 TLAYSS
-264 IANMGYVMAAFAAA
+264 IANMGYVMAALAAA
-278 MMGAQEMGVTLGGLA
+278 IMGYALHSMITLGLA
-293 LVGLLLQLFMNAVG
+293 LVGLITQLFMNAAG

-312 NTVFSKGNNAVS
+312 NSVYSKGNNAVS

-354 NLTWLAVLLV
+354 NLVWLAVLLV

-379 ELGGTGWKGG
+379 DLGTGWKRG
-389 LAESLIIVFTI
+389 LAEGLIIAFTI
-400 LVLSTT
+400 IVLSTT
-406 IPPPSWLIH
+406 IPPTWLIH
-415 PIMNLINYLILSL
+415 PIMNLTNYLILRL

>member
-1 MSIPYTY
+1 MPIPYEY
-8 ILLASAIISVVGTAP
+8 VLLASTIINVIGTAP
-23 TLLSEGARRYS
+23 ALLNEGARKYS
-34 WIAPLISMIIL
+34 WVAPLISMLIL
-45 LIAPNTYLMA
+45 LITPNTYLLT
-55 YTAFLVVI
+55 YVSFIVVI
-63 GVLGIVTLMRLN
+63 GILGIVTLMRLN
-75 SPIRGVDYVLVSIM
+75 SPIRGADYMLVAIM
-89 IIATALA
+89 IIATVLA

-103 LALLSLMLVSAP
+103 LILLSLMLVSAP
-115 TYLLILMGDPNTSIE
+115 TYLLILMGDPNVSIE
-130 VGVKYVVNMIIATVL
+130 VGIKYVVNMIIATVL

-158 LITYI
+158 LVTYI

-198 AIIASIAKIAPFIV
+198 SIIASIAKIAPFIV
-212 AVKITLTTMSL
+212 AVKVILTTMGS
-223 YKIPPYYLAYIAG
+223 IPPYYLAYIVG

-250 LTSRESPR
+250 LTSRENAR
-258 VLAYSS
+258 TLAYSS
-264 IANMGYVMAAFAAA
+264 IANMGYVMAALAAA
-278 MMGAQEMGVTLGGLA
+278 IMGYALHSMITLGLA
-293 LVGLLLQLFMNAVG
+293 LVGLITQLFMNAAG

-312 NTVFSKGNNAVS
+312 NSVYSKGNNAVS

-354 NLTWLAVLLV
+354 NLVWLAVLLV

-379 ELGGTGWKGG
+379 DLGTGWKRG
-389 LAESLIIVFTI
+389 LAEGLIITFTI
-400 LVLSTT
+400 IVLSTT
-406 IPPPSWLIH
+406 IPPTWLIH
-415 PIMNLINYLILSL
+415 PIMNLTNYLILRL

>member
-1 MSIPYTY
+1 MPIPYEY
-8 ILLASAIISVVGTAP
+8 VLLASTIINVIGTAP
-23 TLLSEGARRYS
+23 ALLNEGARKYS
-34 WIAPLISMIIL
+34 WVAPLISMLIL
-45 LIAPNTYLMA
+45 LITPNTYLLT
-55 YTAFLVVI
+55 YVSFIVVI
-63 GVLGIVTLMRLN
+63 GILGIVTLMRLN
-75 SPIRGVDYVLVSIM
+75 SPIRGADYMLVAIM
-89 IIATALA
+89 IIATVLA

-103 LALLSLMLVSAP
+103 LILLSLMLVSAP
-115 TYLLILMGDPNTSIE
+115 TYLLILMGDPNVSIE
-130 VGVKYVVNMIIATVL
+130 VGIKYVVNMIIATVL

-158 LITYI
+158 LVTYI

-198 AIIASIAKIAPFIV
+198 SIIASIAKIAPFIV
-212 AVKITLTTMSL
+212 AVKVILTTMGS
-223 YKIPPYYLAYIAG
+223 IPPYYLAYIVG

-250 LTSRESPR
+250 LTSRENAR
-258 VLAYSS
+258 TLAYSS
-264 IANMGYVMAAFAAA
+264 IANMGYVMAALAAA
-278 MMGAQEMGVTLGGLA
+278 IMGYALHSMITLGLA
-293 LVGLLLQLFMNAVG
+293 LVGLITQLFMNAAG

-312 NTVFSKGNNAVS
+312 NSVYSKGNNAVS

-354 NLTWLAVLLV
+354 NLVWLAVLLV

-379 ELGGTGWKGG
+379 NLGTGWKRG
-389 LAESLIIVFTI
+389 LAEGLIIAFTI
-400 LVLSTT
+400 IVLSTT
-406 IPPPSWLIH
+406 IPPTWLIH
-415 PIMNLINYLILSL
+415 PIMNLRNYLILRL

>member
-1 MSIPYTY
+1 MPIPYEY
-8 ILLASAIISVVGTAP
+8 VLLASTIINVIGTAP
-23 TLLSEGARRYS
+23 ALLNEGARKYS
-34 WIAPLISMIIL
+34 WVAPLISMLIL
-45 LIAPNTYLMA
+45 LITPNTYLLT
-55 YTAFLVVI
+55 YVSFIVVI
-63 GVLGIVTLMRLN
+63 GILGIVTLMRLN
-75 SPIRGVDYVLVSIM
+75 SPIRGADYMLVAIM
-89 IIATALA
+89 IIATVLA

-103 LALLSLMLVSAP
+103 LILLSLMLVSAP
-115 TYLLILMGDPNTSIE
+115 TYLLILMGDPNVSIE
-130 VGVKYVVNMIIATVL
+130 VGIKYVVNMIIATVL

-153 SSGPS
+153 SSEPS
-158 LITYI
+158 LVTYI

-198 AIIASIAKIAPFIV
+198 SIIASIAKIAPFIV
-212 AVKITLTTMSL
+212 AVKVILTTMGS
-223 YKIPPYYLAYIAG
+223 IPPYYLAYIVG

-250 LTSRESPR
+250 LTSRENAR
-258 VLAYSS
+258 TLAYSS
-264 IANMGYVMAAFAAA
+264 IANMGYVMAALAAA
-278 MMGAQEMGVTLGGLA
+278 IMGYALHSMITLGLA
-293 LVGLLLQLFMNAVG
+293 LVGLITQLFMNAAG

-312 NTVFSKGNNAVS
+312 NSVYSKGNNAVS

-354 NLTWLAVLLV
+354 NLVWLAVLLV

-379 ELGGTGWKGG
+379 DLGTGWKRG
-389 LAESLIIVFTI
+389 LAEGLIITFTI
-400 LVLSTT
+400 IVLSTT
-406 IPPPSWLIH
+406 IPPTWLIH
-415 PIMNLINYLILSL
+415 PIMNLTNYLTLRL

>member
-1 MSIPYTY
+1 MPIPYEY
-8 ILLASAIISVVGTAP
+8 VLLASTIINVIGTAP
-23 TLLSEGARRYS
+23 ALLNEGARKYS
-34 WIAPLISMIIL
+34 WVAPLISMLIL
-45 LIAPNTYLMA
+45 LITPSTYLLT
-55 YTAFLVVI
+55 YVSFIVVI
-63 GVLGIVTLMRLN
+63 GILGIVTLMRLN
-75 SPIRGVDYVLVSIM
+75 SPIRGADYMLVAIM
-89 IIATALA
+89 IIATVLA

-103 LALLSLMLVSAP
+103 LILLSLMLVSAP
-115 TYLLILMGDPNTSIE
+115 TYLLILMGDPNVSIE
-130 VGVKYVVNMIIATVL
+130 VGIKYVVNMIIATVL

-158 LITYI
+158 LVTYI

-198 AIIASIAKIAPFIV
+198 SIIASIAKIAPFIV
-212 AVKITLTTMSL
+212 AVKVILTTMGS
-223 YKIPPYYLAYIAG
+223 IPPYYLAYIVG

-250 LTSRESPR
+250 LTSRENAR
-258 VLAYSS
+258 TLAYSS
-264 IANMGYVMAAFAAA
+264 IANMGYVMAALAAA
-278 MMGAQEMGVTLGGLA
+278 IMGYALHSMITLGLA
-293 LVGLLLQLFMNAVG
+293 LVGLITQLFMNAAG

-312 NTVFSKGNNAVS
+312 NSVYSKGNNAVS

-354 NLTWLAVLLV
+354 NLVWLAVLLV

-379 ELGGTGWKGG
+379 DLGTGWKRG
-389 LAESLIIVFTI
+389 LAEGLIIAFTI
-400 LVLSTT
+400 IVLSTT
-406 IPPPSWLIH
+406 IPPTWLIH
-415 PIMNLINYLILSL
+415 PIMNLTNYLTLRL

>member
-1 MSIPYTY
+1 MPIPYEY
-8 ILLASAIISVVGTAP
+8 VLLASTIINVIGTAP
-23 TLLSEGARRYS
+23 ALLNEGARKYS
-34 WIAPLISMIIL
+34 WVAPLISMLIL
-45 LIAPNTYLMA
+45 LITPNTYLLT
-55 YTAFLVVI
+55 YVSFIVVI
-63 GVLGIVTLMRLN
+63 GILGIVTLIRLN
-75 SPIRGVDYVLVSIM
+75 SPIRGADYMLVAIM
-89 IIATALA
+89 IIATVLA

-103 LALLSLMLVSAP
+103 LILLSLMLVSAP
-115 TYLLILMGDPNTSIE
+115 TYLLILMGDPNVSIE
-130 VGVKYVVNMIIATVL
+130 VGIKYVVNMIIATVL

-158 LITYI
+158 LVTYI

-198 AIIASIAKIAPFIV
+198 SIIASIAKIAPFIV
-212 AVKITLTTMSL
+212 AVKVILTTMGS
-223 YKIPPYYLAYIAG
+223 IPPYYLAYIVG

-250 LTSRESPR
+250 LTSRENAR
-258 VLAYSS
+258 TLAYSS
-264 IANMGYVMAAFAAA
+264 IANMGYVMAALAAA
-278 MMGAQEMGVTLGGLA
+278 IMGYALHSMITLGLA
-293 LVGLLLQLFMNAVG
+293 LVGLITQLFMNAAG

-312 NTVFSKGNNAVS
+312 NSVYSKGNNAVS

-354 NLTWLAVLLV
+354 NLVWLAVLLV

-379 ELGGTGWKGG
+379 DLGTGWKRG
-389 LAESLIIVFTI
+389 LAEGLIITFTI
-400 LVLSTT
+400 IVLSTT
-406 IPPPSWLIH
+406 IPPTWLIH
-415 PIMNLINYLILSL
+415 PIMNLTNYLILRL

>member
-1 MSIPYTY
+1 MPIPYEY
-8 ILLASAIISVVGTAP
+8 VLLASTIINVIGTAP
-23 TLLSEGARRYS
+23 ALLNEGARKYS
-34 WIAPLISMIIL
+34 WVAPLISMLIL
-45 LIAPNTYLMA
+45 LITPNTYLLT
-55 YTAFLVVI
+55 YVSFIVVI
-63 GVLGIVTLMRLN
+63 GILGIVTLMRLN
-75 SPIRGVDYVLVSIM
+75 SPIRGADYMLVAIM
-89 IIATALA
+89 IIATVLA

-103 LALLSLMLVSAP
+103 LILLSLMLVSAP
-115 TYLLILMGDPNTSIE
+115 TYLLILMGDPNVSIE
-130 VGVKYVVNMIIATVL
+130 VGIKYVVNMIIATVL

-158 LITYI
+158 LVTYI

-198 AIIASIAKIAPFIV
+198 SIIASIAKIAPFIV
-212 AVKITLTTMSL
+212 AVKVILTTMGS
-223 YKIPPYYLAYIAG
+223 IPPYYLAYIVG

-250 LTSRESPR
+250 LTSRENAR
-258 VLAYSS
+258 TLAYSS
-264 IANMGYVMAAFAAA
+264 IANMGYVMAALAAA
-278 MMGAQEMGVTLGGLA
+278 IMGYALHSMITLGLA
-293 LVGLLLQLFMNAVG
+293 LVGLITQLFMNAAG

-312 NTVFSKGNNAVS
+312 NSVYSKGNNAVS

-354 NLTWLAVLLV
+354 NLVWLAVLLV

-379 ELGGTGWKGG
+379 DLGTGWKRG
-389 LAESLIIVFTI
+389 LAEGLIIAFTI
-400 LVLSTT
+400 IVLSTT
-406 IPPPSWLIH
+406 IPPTWLIH
-415 PIMNLINYLILSL
+415 PIMNLRNYLILRL

>member
-1 MSIPYTY
+1 VSIPYTY
-8 ILLASAIISVVGTAP
+8 ILLAATIISVVGTAP
-23 TLLSEGARRYS
+23 TLLSEETRKYS
-34 WIAPLISMIIL
+34 WIAPLISMVIL
-45 LIAPNTYLMA
+45 LITTNIYLMA
-55 YTAFLVVI
+55 YIAFLVII
-63 GVLGIVTLMRLN
+63 GVLGVVTLMRLN
-75 SPIRGVDYVLVSIM
+75 SPIRGVDYMLVSIM
-89 IIATALA
+89 IIATVLA
-96 LYTSNLA
+96 LYTSDLA
-103 LALLSLMLVSAP
+103 LVLLSLMLVSAP
-115 TYLLILMGDPNTSIE
+115 TYLLILMGDPSISIE

-145 FFVGAVII
+145 FFVGAIMI

-174 LEVGA
+174 LEVGV

-198 AIIASIAKIAPFIV
+198 SIIASIAKIAPFIV
-212 AVKITLTTMSL
+212 AVKITLTSMEL
-223 YKIPPYYLAYIAG
+223 YKVSPYYLAYIAS
-236 AFATISMFLGNIGA
+236 AFAVISMFLGNIGA
-250 LTSRESPR
+250 LTSKESPR

-264 IANMGYVMAAFAAA
+264 IANMGYVMSAFAAA
-278 MMGAQEMGVTLGGLA
+278 IMGAQEMGITLGLA

-354 NLTWLAVLLV
+354 NLTWLAILLV

-379 ELGGTGWKGG
+379 ELGTGWKGS
-389 LAESLIIVFTI
+389 LAEGLIIVFTI
-400 LVLSTT
+400 IVLSTT
-406 IPPPSWLIH
+406 IPPSWLIK
-415 PIMNLINYLILSL
+415 PIMNLVNYLILSL